1 MINITEKTQFDNV
14 EENRIIHG
22 DVENIEFEQS
32 SISINGS
39 NNIIVIEDGVKMK
52 NCLLKINGESS
63 IIYLSKSKHWYY
75 LDITANSNTAVY
87 FGKNC
92 FINGRLVISTS
103 ERQNVFVGN
112 SGLFSYGITMRTAD
126 PHLVYDI
133 ETKKRIN
140 HSASILLGDHIW
152 LGQGVTLL
160 KGTHIGSGSIIGAQ
174 AVCAGK
180 KIPSNASYA
189 GNPAKLIKQGVFFN
203 KKCVHQ
209 WTEEMTAENE
219 IDDSDEWIYSFD
231 KSTVKLASVDES
243 LKKCK
248 SAEEKLNYLQNIL
261 PKGKNRFYIEPQKVR
276 KGLFSK

>member
-75 LDITANSNTAVY
+75 LDITANNNTAVY

-126 PHLVYDI
+126 PHLV
-133 ETKKRIN
+133 
-140 HSASILLGDHIW
+140 
-152 LGQGVTLL
+152 
-160 KGTHIGSGSIIGAQ
+160 
-174 AVCAGK
+174 
-180 KIPSNASYA
+180 
-189 GNPAKLIKQGVFFN
+189 
-203 KKCVHQ
+203 
-209 WTEEMTAENE
+209 
-219 IDDSDEWIYSFD
+219 
-231 KSTVKLASVDES
+231 
-243 LKKCK
+243 
-248 SAEEKLNYLQNIL
+248 
-261 PKGKNRFYIEPQKVR
+261 
-276 KGLFSK
+276 